1 MKVKIISALLI
12 IDIFYL
18 IFIND
23 IFCYN
28 PVMIKK
34 IALTLT
40 LLSQLCFAATPE
52 QVEQYLTISNSEEEL
67 LALESQFSSMQS
79 GFSRDENSS
88 EDKTYDMQ
96 MLSIRFKDYIQKHL
110 SEDEMT
116 EVLENYKNVVLLQF
130 VSASSA
136 SQHRDRNETSNYI
149 KTLKANPEAGIRIE
163 LIEKISK
170 KLYSK
175 DSMTILF
182 DELMK
187 PLMENGI
194 GGGNMNEEM
203 LKGAKEN
210 YLKTMLEAST
220 EETIYA
226 AKDFSL
232 EELEELLKIVQ
243 TPAIE
248 HESKAVFGAMAYSLK
263 EFFMSMTSRYDVSKH
278 QPKGTADINHSK

>member
-1 MKVKIISALLI
+1 MNKIII
-12 IDIFYL
+12 
-18 IFIND
+18 
-23 IFCYN
+23 
-28 PVMIKK
+28 
-34 IALTLT
+34 TLT
-40 LLSQLCFAATPE
+40 LLSQLCLSATPE
-52 QVEQYLTISNSEEEL
+52 QVEQYLLVSNSEQEL
-67 LALESQFSSMQS
+67 LSLESQFSSMQNS
-79 GFSRDENSS
+79 FSKDENTS

-96 MLSIRFKDYIQKHL
+96 LLSIRFKDYIQKHL

-130 VSASSA
+130 VSASSDT
-136 SQHRDRNETSNYI
+136 QDRDHNETTNYI
-149 KTLKANPEAGIRIE
+149 KTLKANSEAAIRIE

-187 PLMENGI
+187 PLMVNGI
-194 GGGNMNEEM
+194 GGGKMNDDM

-210 YLKTMLEAST
+210 YLKMMLEAST

-278 QPKGTADINHSK
+278 QAKSSEDKVHTK